1 MATEQPTRYRLDD
14 EQCARVKD
22 CLRKEGLPLPVDH
35 LERFIRGI
43 EASVAHFLATPPEG
57 TFRDA
62 HDALRDLWELSH
74 EDDPSI
80 ARLWARLGSV
90 PNQAIEQLGRRAR
103 VVIPRLFAGETIGD
117 EPFDPPE
124 RLGTRFL
131 EWAANADGQKLVAAL
146 QVMAAEGGRIVKGRS
161 RDGGK
166 RSGLRLEPVIVGEVR
181 GAGTARHHG
190 GRPTKERHQT
200 LVMHLAI
207 DWLNATGEPPKRGRS
222 DGTGFGD
229 LVHSV
234 FQWLGQP
241 EGNAA
246 YALRRYWA
254 IAKAF
259 KAREP
264 LEDFLRRHGVES

>member
-190 GRPTKERHQT
+190 GRPRK
-200 LVMHLAI
+200 
-207 DWLNATGEPPKRGRS
+207 NATKRSSCTWRLTGLTRPVSRRSAAVATVPALATWCTASSNGSGSRKGTRLMRYVDIGRS
-222 DGTGFGD
+222 PR
-229 LVHSV
+229 H
-234 FQWLGQP
+234 
-241 EGNAA
+241 
-246 YALRRYWA
+246 LRHA
-254 IAKAF
+254 SH
-259 KAREP
+259 
-264 LEDFLRRHGVES
+264 LRIFCVGMA